1 MTKELYVSSSPHET
15 KVAVLEDDQLVEVW
29 FERDVDVGIVG
40 AIYKGRVSRVL
51 PGMQSAF
58 VDVGLER
65 DAFLYVSDFY
75 EESEEYERLGSNGET
90 GKREAKERSKEAPP
104 EAPEPESAVA
114 VADAPEPPSPEPPA
128 DAQASPENVTSAAE
142 PSPSAAKPSPSV
154 APARDEQEGG
164 IRRRGRPSRGRRID
178 SRRGS
183 SGFRKEEKTER
194 PEKVGDK
201 DFQLLPGETLA
212 LHHDEPRADSQQE
225 PENGSPTSIAESDS
239 ASLTKGIL
247 DAGSPAEEPLVRNL
261 PTLNSDKKDSAESLV
276 PEGYLTGSEP
286 ESPLEGQLPESWF
299 TRQDSEPGAS
309 DTEQESKIS
318 AGTASESESDS
329 GRISSDEP
337 AQVAED
343 STSSAGDDASG
354 DQPPRAKN
362 RKRKYTLRDSDG
374 QARFSATPRGGS
386 TRKPRRTGPRR
397 PVRRS
402 RSQSSSSPQVQ
413 IANVLKEG
421 QEILVQ
427 IAREP
432 LGTKGARI
440 TSHIALP
447 GRYLVYMPTVAHIG
461 VSRKISSEEQRLRL
475 RNTILEHKESLTGGF
490 IARTAAEGRSEEDI
504 KADINFLT
512 KLWNELRARADAAKA
527 PALIHRDAGLVERV
541 LRDIFSPEFK
551 RIRVDSEAEF
561 EGAVDFVNRSQPSL
575 VGRVKL
581 YDRETPIFEEFGIQS
596 EIEKALKPKIWL
608 KSGGYIVINETE
620 ALVAIDVNTGKFVG
634 RTNRLEDTILRTNVD
649 ATKEIV
655 RQMRLRDLG
664 GIIVIDFIDMDERR
678 SRTKVLQALEDALKV
693 DRAPSKALSFNDFG
707 LVAITRKRVR
717 QSLGRTLCHPCIY
730 CEGSGWI
737 KSVNTVCHEILAE
750 VRKMAASMDGL
761 TLTLRVHPDVAKGL
775 KSSDGSLLSEMEAL
789 TQKDVIVKSDA
800 SVHQERFE
808 IF

>member
-1 MTKELYVSSSPHET
+1 MTKELYVSTSPHET
-15 KVAVLEDDQLVEVW
+15 KVAVLEDDQVVEVF
-29 FERDVDVGIVG
+29 FERDVDVGIAG

-65 DAFLYVSDFY
+65 DGFLYVSDFY
-75 EESEEYERLGSNGET
+75 EESEEYERLGTNGD
-90 GKREAKERSKEAPP
+90 GKGGGKERSKEAPEEP
-104 EAPEPESAVA
+104 SKPESVVA
-114 VADAPEPPSPEPPA
+114 VADSVEQAPSDQPDDGRPPTEAATTAA
-128 DAQASPENVTSAAE
+128 DSKRSA
-142 PSPSAAKPSPSV
+142 
-154 APARDEQEGG
+154 APARDEREGG
-164 IRRRGRPSRGRRID
+164 LRRPGRLSQRRRGGSRFQKADRVEK
-178 SRRGS
+178 
-183 SGFRKEEKTER
+183 SGK
-194 PEKVGDK
+194 PADD

-212 LHHDEPRADSQQE
+212 LHRDLPPAQGSKAEL
-225 PENGSPTSIAESDS
+225 ENGSPTPKAEGDS
-239 ASLTKGIL
+239 ASLTEEIFE
-247 DAGSPAEEPLVRNL
+247 AAPPAEEAASKPPVENL
-261 PTLNSDKKDSAESLV
+261 TSLDSEEKDSEGSLV
-276 PEGYLTGSEP
+276 PEGFLTNIEAELP
-286 ESPLEGQLPESWF
+286 QAGQVPESWF
-299 TRQDSEPGAS
+299 TRQDPEPEVSVAVPVTDSEG
-309 DTEQESKIS
+309 DGEGKES
-318 AGTASESESDS
+318 G
-329 GRISSDEP
+329 EP
-337 AQVAED
+337 AQVAEE
-343 STSSAGDDASG
+343 STSPAVDDATR
-354 DQPPRAKN
+354 DQPSKR
-362 RKRKYTLRDSDG
+362 RGRRRKYTLRGPDN
-374 QARFSATPRGGS
+374 QAKFATTTTSGRGRG
-386 TRKPRRTGPRR
+386 RRPRRATGPQRK
-397 PVRRS
+397 VRGS
-402 RSQSSSSPQVQ
+402 RSGTSSAPPVQ

-432 LGTKGARI
+432 LGNKGARI

-461 VSRKISSEEQRLRL
+461 VSRKISSDEQRLRL
-475 RNTILEHKESLTGGF
+475 RKAILENKGSLTGGF

-504 KADINFLT
+504 KADIEFLT
-512 KLWNELRARADAAKA
+512 KLWNDLRARADAAKA

-551 RIRVDSEAEF
+551 QIRVDSEEEF
-561 EGAVDFVNRSQPSL
+561 ERTVDFVNRSQPSL

-581 YDRETPIFEEFGIQS
+581 HDRETPLFEEFGIQS
-596 EIEKALKPKIWL
+596 EIEKALRSKIWL

-620 ALVAIDVNTGKFVG
+620 ALIAIDVNTGKFVG
-634 RTNRLEDTILRTNVD
+634 RTNRLEDTIVQTNVD
-649 ATKEIV
+649 AAREIV

-678 SRTKVLQALEDALKV
+678 NRTKVLQALEEALRS

-737 KSVNTVCHEILAE
+737 KSVHTVCHEILAE
-750 VRKMAASMDGL
+750 VRKMAASLDGA
-761 TLTLRVHPDVAKGL
+761 TVTLRVHPDVAKAL
-775 KSSDGSLLSEMEAL
+775 KSSDGTLVNEMEAL

>member
-75 EESEEYERLGSNGET
+75 EESEEYERLGSNGEA
-90 GKREAKERSKEAPP
+90 GKQDGKERSKEAPS
-104 EAPEPESAVA
+104 EAPKSESAVA
-114 VADAPEPPSPEPPA
+114 VADAPAPPSTEPSG
-128 DAQASPENVTSAAE
+128 DAKASTEDVTSAAE
-142 PSPSAAKPSPSV
+142 SSRSAEESSRSA
-154 APARDEQEGG
+154 APARDGEEGG
-164 IRRRGRPSRGRRID
+164 FRRRGRPSRRRRID

-183 SGFRKEEKTER
+183 SGFQKADRTER
-194 PEKVGDK
+194 PGKVGDEN
-201 DFQLLPGETLA
+201 FQLLPGETLA
-212 LHHDEPRADSQQE
+212 LHRDEPGAGSQPG
-225 PENGSPTSIAESDS
+225 PEKGSPTSLAEGDRT
-239 ASLTKGIL
+239 SLTQGIL
-247 DAGSPAEEPLVRNL
+247 DAASPAEEPLVENL
-261 PTLNSDKKDSAESLV
+261 PNLGTKEKGSAGPLV
-276 PEGYLTGSEP
+276 PEGYLTSPEP
-286 ESPLEGQLPESWF
+286 ELPQAGQLPESWF
-299 TRQDSEPGAS
+299 TRQDPEPEAS
-309 DTEQESKIS
+309 DNEQESKIS
-318 AGTASESESDS
+318 AETASESESDG
-329 GRISSDEP
+329 GRNPSDEP
-337 AQVAED
+337 AQAAED
-343 STSSAGDDASG
+343 STSAAGDDASG
-354 DQPPRAKN
+354 DQPPEPN
-362 RKRKYTLRDSDG
+362 PRKRKYTLRGSDG
-374 QARFSATPRGGS
+374 QARFSVASGEGS
-386 TRKPRRTGPRR
+386 TRKPRRSAPRR
-397 PVRRS
+397 NVRRS

-475 RNTILEHKESLTGGF
+475 RNVILEHKGSLTGGF

-561 EGAVDFVNRSQPSL
+561 ERTVDFVNRSHPAL

-581 YDRETPIFEEFGIQS
+581 YDRETPIFEEFGIQA

-678 SRTKVLQALEDALKV
+678 SRTKVLQALEDALKA

-750 VRKMAASMDGL
+750 VRKMAASLDGS

>member
-29 FERDVDVGIVG
+29 FERDVDIGIVG

-75 EESEEYERLGSNGET
+75 EESEEYERLGSNGEA
-90 GKREAKERSKEAPP
+90 GKREAKGRSKEAPP
-104 EAPEPESAVA
+104 EAPAPETAVA
-114 VADAPEPPSPEPPA
+114 VADAPEPPSPEPSG
-128 DAQASPENVTSAAE
+128 DAQASTENVPSAAEPSSSAAEPSPSAAE

-164 IRRRGRPSRGRRID
+164 FRRRGRPSRRRRID

-194 PEKVGDK
+194 PGKVDDK

-212 LHHDEPRADSQQE
+212 LHRDEPRADSQQG
-225 PENGSPTSIAESDS
+225 PENGSPTSIAEGHSTS
-239 ASLTKGIL
+239 HTQGIP
-247 DAGSPAEEPLVRNL
+247 DAASPAEEPLDRNL
-261 PTLNSDKKDSAESLV
+261 PTLDTDKKDSAGSLV

-286 ESPLEGQLPESWF
+286 EVPLAGELPESWF
-299 TRQDSEPGAS
+299 TRRDSEPEAPDS
-309 DTEQESKIS
+309 EQESKIS
-318 AGTASESESDS
+318 AETASESESDG
-329 GRISSDEP
+329 GRNPSDEP
-337 AQVAED
+337 AQVDED
-343 STSSAGDDASG
+343 STSASGDDASG
-354 DQPPRAKN
+354 DQPPEPKN

-374 QARFSATPRGGS
+374 QARFSATSRGSGTG
-386 TRKPRRTGPRR
+386 TRKPRRTAPRR

-475 RNTILEHKESLTGGF
+475 RNTILEHKGSLTGGF
-490 IARTAAEGRSEEDI
+490 IARTAAEGRSEDDI
-504 KADINFLT
+504 KADIDFLT
-512 KLWNELRARADAAKA
+512 KLWNELRTRADAAKA

-541 LRDIFSPEFK
+541 LRDIFSPDFK

-581 YDRETPIFEEFGIQS
+581 YDRETPIFEEFGIQA
-596 EIEKALKPKIWL
+596 EIEKALKSKIWL

-678 SRTKVLQALEDALKV
+678 SRTKVLQALEDALKA

-730 CEGSGWI
+730 C
-737 KSVNTVCHEILAE
+737 
-750 VRKMAASMDGL
+750 
-761 TLTLRVHPDVAKGL
+761 
-775 KSSDGSLLSEMEAL
+775 
-789 TQKDVIVKSDA
+789 
-800 SVHQERFE
+800 
-808 IF
+808 